1 MARLVAPRAR
11 AVAAVAASTLA
22 SALGS
27 VVAPSPAHAYEAE
40 IDATSAGQ
48 AYQLKGASGD
58 PVLSRR
64 RVMQTLSLGIYDI
77 GDTAKDGQGP
87 QISFRARLRMDAD
100 FGMSVEEY
108 SLNRTSTTARFVPG
122 LAPAPIDL
130 MYGYLEARR
139 LAAGRITL
147 RVGRQYVVDPL
158 GFYSFDGAL
167 LRVLTPAYVVVEAYG
182 GFEVR
187 GGLPLSS
194 ALNEQGIQRVD
205 RTGYPS
211 TGYASY
217 QQAAIAPVYA
227 VALESAGPTWI
238 HGRVS
243 YRKAWNTG
251 ESFVGNNGSL
261 GGPDTLGIYDQ
272 RRVSSE
278 RLGFGAEAQP
288 LGLVD
293 LRGSVVYDLYGRQLT
308 TVQGGAELTLKKVTL
323 GVHYDFWRPIF
334 DADSIFNVFGVEPM
348 DDVTARVEVDPTDR
362 FSLGADATMR
372 RYRSDDAAA
381 AANSRGSIAVAT
393 DVGLG
398 GGVRARYVWPTS
410 RVSFHGSAL
419 TGNEGVRVGGDVAFE
434 RVYRQ
439 RWLLDVRGSAFR
451 FDDKLRV
458 DAQGLSR
465 STTSVGY
472 VLGGGY
478 KIDRDTNVQLQ
489 FEHDSNR
496 LVGQRYR
503 LLALLNVRT
512 WL

>member
-1 MARLVAPRAR
+1 MPRPVAPRAR
-11 AVAAVAASTLA
+11 AAATIALAIAGALCGAIVAAPTR
-22 SALGS
+22 
-27 VVAPSPAHAYEAE
+27 AHAYEAE

-48 AYQLKGASGD
+48 AYQLKGASGE

-64 RVMQTLSLGIYDI
+64 RVTQTLSLGIYDI
-77 GDTAKDGQGP
+77 GDTARDGQGP

-100 FGMSVEEY
+100 FGMSIEEY
-108 SLNRTSTTARFVPG
+108 ALDRTSATARFVPG

-139 LAAGRITL
+139 LAGGRITARL
-147 RVGRQYVVDPL
+147 GRQYVVDPL

-167 LRVLTPAYVVVEAYG
+167 MRLLTPVYVVVEAYG

-194 ALNEQGIQRVD
+194 ALNEQGVQRLD
-205 RTGYPS
+205 RAGYPS
-211 TGYASY
+211 TGYPSY

-238 HGRVS
+238 HGRLS

-251 ESFVGNNGSL
+251 ESFVGNNGFL
-261 GGPDTLGIYDQ
+261 GGPDSLGIYDQ

-308 TVQGGAELTLKKVTL
+308 TIQGGAELTLKKVTV
-323 GVHYDFWRPIF
+323 GAHYDFWRPIF
-334 DADSIFNVFGVEPM
+334 DADSIFNVFGIEPM
-348 DDVTARVEVDPTDR
+348 DDVSARVEVEPTDHL
-362 FSLGADATMR
+362 SLGADATMR
-372 RYRSDDAAA
+372 RYRSDDTAES
-381 AANSRGSIAVAT
+381 SRGSIRVAT
-393 DVGLG
+393 SAGYG
-398 GGVRARYVWPTS
+398 GGVRARYVWPAS

-419 TGNEGVRVGGDVAFE
+419 SGDQGLRVGGDLAFE

-439 RWLLDVRGSAFR
+439 RWLVDVRGSAFR
-451 FDDKLRV
+451 FEDKLRV
-458 DAQGLSR
+458 DAAGATR

-489 FEHDSNR
+489 FEHDVNR